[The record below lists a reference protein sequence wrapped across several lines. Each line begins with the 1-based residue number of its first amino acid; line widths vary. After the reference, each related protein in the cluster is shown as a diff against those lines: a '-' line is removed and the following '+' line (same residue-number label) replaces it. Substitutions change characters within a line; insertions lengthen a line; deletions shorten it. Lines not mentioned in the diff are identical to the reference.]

1 MSEPLWLIPLF
12 FFAIATGF
20 FLGRREG
27 KRRQRR
33 RMDSLSQEYV
43 AGLNFLL
50 NEEPD
55 KAVQACST
63 AWRSTTRPWKRTSA
77 WRACS
82 ASAANSTAPP

>member
-55 KAVQACST
+55 KAVQALL
-63 AWRSTTRPWKRTSA
+63 
-77 WRACS
+77 
-82 ASAANSTAPP
+82 NSLEVNDQTPP